1 MKTIISIRLKSE
13 DPLKRE
19 QFIVGSGGTVQRKII
34 NIIENDPYGDYDFLI
49 QDSGAKGKYVR
60 DTLQLQGEVINIVDE
75 SCLAEFT
82 QDEEG
87 YAIILLNYNEGAL
100 PQQHT
105 LDQLKM
111 IRKKSRNTDIGDK
124 ISDMNKQGANIQYIR
139 NPVDTGVET
148 FQDYERSNKKFNPNW
163 NLKRLK
169 PFRDYQFD
177 QTTSDRPT
185 RRKRKR
191 K

>member
-1 MKTIISIRLKSE
+1 
-13 DPLKRE
+13 
-19 QFIVGSGGTVQRKII
+19 
-34 NIIENDPYGDYDFLI
+34 
-49 QDSGAKGKYVR
+49 
-60 DTLQLQGEVINIVDE
+60 
-75 SCLAEFT
+75 
-82 QDEEG
+82 
-87 YAIILLNYNEGAL
+87 
-100 PQQHT
+100 
-105 LDQLKM
+105 M

-185 RRKRKR
+185 RRK
-191 K
+191 